1 MVRPPKAQD
10 ASVRRGLAKR
20 ATTVRQRAELRAQ
33 MPTEEERIKF
43 DRKCAKSDFFTAK
56 RGDSKTL
63 LREFAA
69 RGIDV
74 MAPRLESKKRTVP
87 CSWTQTCPERAN
99 PTGHL

>member
-1 MVRPPKAQD
+1 
-10 ASVRRGLAKR
+10 
-20 ATTVRQRAELRAQ
+20 

-43 DRKCAKSDFFTAK
+43 DKKNDKYDFFMAK

-74 MAPRLESKKRTVP
+74 MAPRLESKKRTAP
-87 CSWTQTCPERAN
+87 SSLTQTCPER
-99 PTGHL
+99 